1 MRVLFMFLDGVGLGV
16 DDPII
21 NPLARAHMP
30 HLHRLLGGQKM
41 LAASAP
47 YNGPRAS
54 LRAIDANLGVSG
66 LPQSATGQAVLLTG
80 INIPAELGYH
90 YGPKPHRE
98 TAPLLQ
104 EGGNFGVLTPA
115 GKSTGP
121 VDAYPPASFQGLDS
135 G

>member
-66 LPQSATGQAVLLTG
+66 LPQSATGQAVLFTG
-80 INIPAELGYH
+80 INIPAAPGYH
-90 YGPKPHRE
+90 YGPKPHPE
-98 TAPLLQ
+98 TGALLP
-104 EGGNFGVLTPA
+104 GGGHFA
-115 GKSTGP
+115 GLSRAG
-121 VDAYPPASFQGLDS
+121 
-135 G
+135 

>member
-47 YNGPRAS
+47 YNGPRAR
-54 LRAIDANLGVSG
+54 LRAIDANLGVSR
-66 LPQSATGQAVLLTG
+66 LPQSATRQAVLVDR
-80 INIPAELGYH
+80 INNPAAPRSH
-90 YGPKPHRE
+90 YGPQ
-98 TAPLLQ
+98 LQ
-104 EGGNFGVLTPA
+104 PGIGA
-115 GKSTGP
+115 
-121 VDAYPPASFQGLDS
+121 
-135 G
+135 